1 MTNIWREF
9 VALDEKD
16 LIRVSRRMVTSAEK
30 RPHEIDYEAIR
41 TAKLLLDEALAN
53 EPR

>member
-9 VALDEKD
+9 VALDEKE

-30 RPHEIDYEAIR
+30 RPDEIDYEALR